1 MLENRPKDA
10 LVLLVKLLFTAHTV
24 YTART
29 AHPYISHTL
38 TPWDIAALMNM
49 MLFFSVLYCICIYI
63 VFIKDLKK
71 CNLFTNSLSNSLNA
85 KDTSTSKNIYLS
97 NPHFVVF
104 QSGWHVE
111 SWGDTS
117 EIDCGNVGF
126 GKSQVFTEWAN
137 TLKWRFEG
145 AYPLVGEQLS
155 SVILWCHSSLPFSG

>member
-1 MLENRPKDA
+1 MKCHMIRDTWYMCMIHA
-10 LVLLVKLLFTAHTV
+10 TCYVLHVTCCIHDCVDHWL
-24 YTART
+24 
-29 AHPYISHTL
+29 YIY
-38 TPWDIAALMNM
+38 
-49 MLFFSVLYCICIYI
+49 V
-63 VFIKDLKK
+63 VFIEDLKK
-71 CNLFTNSLSNSLNA
+71 CALLTHSLTDNLNA
-85 KDTSTSKNIYLS
+85 RDASTSKNIYLS

-155 SVILWCHSSLPFSG
+155 SVILWCHSSMPFWG